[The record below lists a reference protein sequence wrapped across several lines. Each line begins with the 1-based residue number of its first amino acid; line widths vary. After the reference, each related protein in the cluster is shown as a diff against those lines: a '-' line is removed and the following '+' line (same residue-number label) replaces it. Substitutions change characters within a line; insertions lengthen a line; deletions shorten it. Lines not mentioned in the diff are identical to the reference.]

1 MASQIG
7 LSIQR
12 DLARRNKKYFAMNHK
27 LMWKQIKAYVGYT
40 KDELL
45 DHIESQF
52 KPWMTWTNN
61 GRPQDAEN
69 PTWQLDHIKP
79 KSSFNYISIADPE
92 FAKCWALENLQ
103 PLESRLNLL
112 KSNKNLRSRLRSS
125 FNNGIKSKKILRSGI
140 WAHLPYTNLEAKK
153 YFENLFADD
162 MTWDNWGEKWH
173 IDHVIPQA
181 YLSYTDVK
189 EKNFRYC
196 WDLENLRPVA
206 RSKNCAKSSRH
217 ENKLWFYNEI

>member
-1 MASQIG
+1 MAIP
-7 LSIQR
+7 QR
-12 DLARRNKKYFAMNHK
+12 L
-27 LMWKQIKAYVGYT
+27 LWKQIKDYLGYT

-52 KPWMTWTNN
+52 KPWMNWANN
-61 GRPQDAEN
+61 GRPNDVNE
-69 PTWQLDHIKP
+69 PKWQLDHIKP
-79 KSSFNYISIADPE
+79 KSSFNYTSIADPE

-112 KSNKNLRSRLRSS
+112 KSNKNLRSKLQSS

-140 WAHLPYTNLEAKK
+140 WAYLPYTNLEAKK

-173 IDHVIPQA
+173 IDHIVPQA
-181 YLSYTDVK
+181 YLSYVCAGD
-189 EKNFRYC
+189 KNFAKCWALKNMAPKLRSENASKGSRYK
-196 WDLENLRPVA
+196 E
-206 RSKNCAKSSRH
+206 
-217 ENKLWFYNEI
+217 KLWFYNNLIR